1 MAYLPWVGPPSF
13 CVLQDGSTPDVWLQL
28 LEQCAA
34 AEPGPAVRTLAVQ
47 LTEQRALAMQQQQQL
62 IDQQEHN
69 VAQQQRI
76 ASQERQVSA
85 LQQVAA
91 DQGALIVGLQGQL
104 QEVRAE
110 VRQLLQHQAQ

>member
-34 AEPGPAVRTLAVQ
+34 AEPGPAVRTLALQ
-47 LTEQRALAMQQQQQL
+47 LTQQQQQL
-62 IDQQEHN
+62 VDQQQQTA
-69 VAQQQRI
+69 AQQEQI
-76 ASQERQVSA
+76 ARQDRQLSA
-85 LQQVAA
+85 QQQVAA